1 MYLLRSKQL
10 GLTLD
15 EMDQLDEGMVYDLL
29 TESGNDNA
37 ADSYREVATQSDF
50 DKF

>member
-1 MYLLRSKQL
+1 M

-15 EMDQLDEGMVYDLL
+15 EMDQLDEGMIFDML

-37 ADSYREVATQSDF
+37 SDSYREVATQADF